1 VLAAGGL
8 LGGDGPRPTA
18 RSMGESAYHRVRA
31 LGEGTFG
38 VVYLATRKEDGREVA
53 IKRTLPLEKQR
64 GLHFSIIREVKFLQ
78 DLRCSNIVE
87 LVEVFLTGDSLHMVL
102 EYCPFDLKD
111 LIYDKKI
118 FLQIGHFKSCLQMIL
133 QGVHHCHKNFV
144 LHRDLKPANILIAAD
159 GQLRLADFGAAK
171 THASPRSMTTEI
183 VTRAYRAPELLF
195 GSTLYAGGVD
205 LWAVGCIFAELLLRG
220 PLFPGT
226 SDIDQLARIFNVLGT
241 PTESNWPMSQLLPSF
256 VQFDPREPLQLESIF
271 RPSDVGKSGVELLK
285 RMLTLDPQ
293 KRISAEEAL
302 SHEYLVDSAPR
313 PCLPSELPLPSQK
326 S

>member
-1 VLAAGGL
+1 MA
-8 LGGDGPRPTA
+8 
-18 RSMGESAYHRVRA
+18 MQKESGYNRVRN

-38 VVYLATRKEDGREVA
+38 VVYLATRKVDGREVA

-78 DLRCSNIVE
+78 DLKNNNIVE
-87 LVEVFLTGDSLHMVL
+87 LVDVFLTGDSLHMVL

-118 FLQIGHFKSCLQMIL
+118 FLQIPHLKICLSMIL
-133 QGVHHCHKNFV
+133 RGVNHCHENFI
-144 LHRDLKPANILIAAD
+144 LHRDLKPANILISTD

-171 THASPRSMTTEI
+171 SHSSPRSMTTEV

-195 GSTLYAGGVD
+195 GATLYAGGVD
-205 LWAVGCIFAELLLRG
+205 IWAVGCIFAELLLRA

-241 PTESNWPMSQLLPSF
+241 PTEKSWPTAQALPSF
-256 VQFDPREPLQLESIF
+256 VQFDAREPLQLASIF
-271 RPSDVGKSGVELLK
+271 RASNIGKFGINLLE
-285 RMLTLDPQ
+285 RMLCLDPQ
-293 KRISAEEAL
+293 KRISAADAIA
-302 SHEYLVDSAPR
+302 HEFFTNAPA
-313 PCLPSELPLPSQK
+313 PCLPIELPVPSQK

>member
-1 VLAAGGL
+1 MLTSV
-8 LGGDGPRPTA
+8 GDG
-18 RSMGESAYHRVRA
+18 GGGYVRVRN

-78 DLRCSNIVE
+78 DLKCSNIVE

-102 EYCPFDLKD
+102 EFCPYDLKD

-118 FLQIGHFKSCLQMIL
+118 FLQIGHFKSCLRMIL
-133 QGVHHCHKNFV
+133 SGVQHCHENFV
-144 LHRDLKPANILIAAD
+144 LHRDLKPANILIAPD

-171 THASPRSMTTEI
+171 SHSSPRSMTTEV

-195 GSTLYAGGVD
+195 GATLYAGGVD
-205 LWAVGCIFAELLLRG
+205 MWAVGCIFAELLLRG

-241 PTESNWPMSQLLPSF
+241 PNESNWPTAHLLPSF
-256 VQFDPREPLQLESIF
+256 IQFDQREPLQLDTIF
-271 RPSDVGKSGVELLK
+271 RPTDVGKSGVELLS

-293 KRISAEEAL
+293 RRISATEAL
-302 SHEYLVDSAPR
+302 NHDYLTTSPPSPCPPSA
-313 PCLPSELPLPSQK
+313 LPMPTQK

>member
-1 VLAAGGL
+1 MGS
-8 LGGDGPRPTA
+8 R
-18 RSMGESAYHRVRA
+18 GESGYNRVRN

-64 GLHFSIIREVKFLQ
+64 GLHFSTIREVKFLQ

-87 LVEVFLTGDSLHMVL
+87 LLEVFLTGDSMHLVL

-118 FLQIGHFKSCLQMIL
+118 FLQIGHFKGCLKMIL
-133 QGVHHCHKNFV
+133 QGVRHCHEHFV
-144 LHRDLKPANILIAAD
+144 LHRDLKPANILIARD

-171 THASPRSMTTEI
+171 SHSSPRSMTTEV

-205 LWAVGCIFAELLLRG
+205 VWAVGCIFAELLLRA

-226 SDIDQLARIFNVLGT
+226 SEVDQLARIFNVIGT
-241 PTESNWPMSQLLPSF
+241 PSDSNWPTAQLLPSYI
-256 VQFDPREPLQLESIF
+256 QFDARDPLQLDSIF
-271 RPSDVGKSGVELLK
+271 RQSDVGKNGVELLS

-293 KRISAEEAL
+293 KRISASEAL
-302 SHEYLVDSAPR
+302 NHEYLSTTSPPG
-313 PCLPSELPLPSQK
+313 PCLPSELPMPTQK